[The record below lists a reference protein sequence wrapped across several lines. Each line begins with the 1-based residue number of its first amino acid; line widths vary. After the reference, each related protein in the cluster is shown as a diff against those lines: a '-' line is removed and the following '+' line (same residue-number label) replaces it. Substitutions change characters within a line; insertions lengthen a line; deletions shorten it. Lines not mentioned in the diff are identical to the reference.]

1 MKTGGKSLLTNSI
14 GKRLSELQSDSKVF
28 GIITV
33 DLVREPTK
41 ISISAA
47 QSFVENLKAEPGVTE
62 CMIAPGNHDVKRILG
77 NVWHPDECSQ
87 AFGLKGAVWH
97 KIFQP
102 AGLVLF
108 RNVRLSACLSR
119 HKFRLTP
126 PESPPNLNLIKQR
139 QTCVVAIT

>member
-1 MKTGGKSLLTNSI
+1 MAGRGHLLSSLNSMNPSYCDLQKTYPLFWMKTDGKSLLTNSI
-14 GKRLSELQSDSKVF
+14 GKRLSELQSDLKVF

-77 NVWHPDECSQ
+77 NIWRPDECSQ

-108 RNVRLSACLSR
+108 KNVRLSAC
-119 HKFRLTP
+119 
-126 PESPPNLNLIKQR
+126 
-139 QTCVVAIT
+139 